1 MAKDCIL
8 KMQGTTLERSFAAW
22 QQYSQ
27 LKAGMRDKATSA
39 QMSMQLCRKR
49 TVLAAWRAVQTRAA
63 ERALM
68 SKALAHMRQT
78 VVPATFQ
85 PWRHHAREKH
95 SLRDLA
101 KAATLR
107 LQKLKKRATLTA
119 WCAAQHKIER
129 KRELLRKAVAL
140 FRHAAMPAAFW
151 AWQQHACKTRSLRVM
166 AVSAVLRMQNV
177 KKHAAFAGWHAGQ
190 QRANRKREMLRKAV
204 AFFQNIVLPVAFK
217 TWQQQAHMKHS
228 VRCFNLRR
236 QNARRHGVLRGW
248 HAAQQ
253 RAAYKTEMLCI
264 AAAFFRNAVLPMS
277 FHVWHQGSHERT
289 SKQVRAKTAVVKM
302 HQRKKQALFR
312 SWVRAALKAQR
323 KREMMRKAI
332 AHLQHAVLPA
342 TLRAWAEQA
351 AWLAY
356 ARSRIAHCFQVNFQS
371 RPRFKCA
378 RPAFYEVYRGQIL

>member
-1 MAKDCIL
+1 MMAKDCIL
-8 KMQGTTLERSFAAW
+8 KMQRTTLKRSFAAW

-27 LKAGMRDKATSA
+27 LKAGIRDNASSA
-39 QMSMQLCRKR
+39 RVSMQLCRKR
-49 TVLAAWRAVQTRAA
+49 AVLAVWRAMQSRAA
-63 ERALM
+63 EKRALM
-68 SKALAHMRQT
+68 SKALAHMRHT
-78 VVPATFQ
+78 VVPAAFQ
-85 PWRHHAREKH
+85 PWRSYARGKH
-95 SLRDLA
+95 SLRNLA
-101 KAATLR
+101 RTATLR

-119 WCAAQHKIER
+119 WLAVQQKLKL
-129 KRELLRKAVAL
+129 KRELLRKAVAH

-190 QRANRKREMLRKAV
+190 HRANRKREMLRKAV
-204 AFFQNIVLPVAFK
+204 AFFQNIVLPVAFN

-236 QNARRHGVLRGW
+236 QNAQRHGVLRGW

-302 HQRKKQALFR
+302 HQRKKQAFFR

-323 KREMMRKAI
+323 KREMMRRAI
-332 AHLQHAVLPA
+332 AHLRHAVLPA
-342 TLRAWAEQA
+342 TLCAWAEQA

-356 ARSRIAHCFQVNFQS
+356 ARSRIAHCFQVNFQL
-371 RPRFKCA
+371 RPRSKCA
-378 RPAFYEVYRGQIL
+378 RPAFYEVY